1 MSEVTRICA
10 VGDVTAFHREPESGY
25 ELVGSYL
32 REMDVVIGQNERHY
46 TTRDDIFPVGGF
58 TERTKP
64 EHARALRLGN
74 YDVLTFASNHLLDLG
89 PEVLLE
95 TIGVLRGLGFQV
107 PGAGKDIAEARQPA
121 VVEKRGTRVAV
132 LAYCSVLRPNYQAGP
147 TSPGAAPMRAYTHY
161 HQEDFKPGTAP
172 KILSFP
178 YPDDLSA
185 LCDDVRTAHKI
196 ADVVLVAMHWGLNGV
211 RGTLAMYE
219 RSVAHAAIEAGAD
232 AILGSGPHR
241 LKAVEAY
248 RGRPIFYSLGNFCFD
263 QPRWALDQ
271 GRLQS
276 PEHTA
281 HMDRQGWT
289 YDPEYEEWYA
299 VPAENRMSM
308 IARLDVRGGRIER
321 AFFVPVMINTRAQPR
336 ILAPADA
343 GFETV
348 VSYVK
353 EITESQ
359 GIRTCFRVEGDEV
372 VVPLEQ
378 RSRARSA
385 ASSERSRATSTA
397 PSVPWRAP
405 RTSSSCSRTVPRAW
419 AASLSAPA

>member
-1 MSEVTRICA
+1 MTKICA
-10 VGDVTAFHREPESGY
+10 VGDVTAFHKEPDSGH
-25 ELVGSYL
+25 ELVGPYL
-32 REMDVVIGQNERHY
+32 RGMDVVIGQNERHY

-64 EHARALRLGN
+64 EHAAALRRGN

-89 PEVLLE
+89 PDVLLE

-107 PGAGKDIAEARQPA
+107 PGAGKDIAEARRPA
-121 VVEKRGTRVAV
+121 VVEKDGTRVAV

-161 HQEDFKPGTAP
+161 HQDDFKPGTAP
-172 KILSFP
+172 RILTFP
-178 YPDDLSA
+178 YPDDLDA
-185 LCDDVRTAHKI
+185 LRDDVRKAKTTN
-196 ADVVLVAMHWGLNGV
+196 DLVLVAMHWGLNGV

-219 RSVAHAAIEAGAD
+219 REVAHAAIDAGAD

-241 LKAVEAY
+241 LKAIEAY
-248 RGRPIFYSLGNFCFD
+248 RGKPIFYSLGNFCFD
-263 QPRWALDQ
+263 QPRWVLDQ
-271 GRLQS
+271 GRRQS

-308 IARLDVRGGRIER
+308 IARLDATGGRIDR
-321 AFFVPVMINTRAQPR
+321 AFFLPVMINKRAQPR
-336 ILAPADA
+336 ILGRDDPE
-343 GFETV
+343 FEKV
-348 VSYVK
+348 VDYVK

-359 GIRTCFRVEGDEV
+359 AIRTCFRVEGDEV
-372 VVPLEQ
+372 VVPLEG
-378 RSRARSA
+378 
-385 ASSERSRATSTA
+385 
-397 PSVPWRAP
+397 
-405 RTSSSCSRTVPRAW
+405 
-419 AASLSAPA
+419 